1 MSHVPALDLAT
12 EIATQE
18 VTLTLGTNIFHGSIR
33 APDSFIPKNAVF
45 VWGDSGR
52 APLRTMGDPDEIR
65 IAVVH
70 VRIRNANFSTG
81 STLAHSIMNLL
92 RGDDVSTYLEVKV
105 AISEPRSMGQDSEGN
120 HFFGMEYLMTY
131 QEP

>member
-1 MSHVPALDLAT
+1 MTHVPALDLAT

-18 VTLTLGTNIFHGSIR
+18 GTLTLGTNIFHSSVR
-33 APDSFIPKNAVF
+33 APDSFIPKNCVF

-65 IAVVH
+65 VAVVH
-70 VRIRNANFSTG
+70 VRIRNAKSATG

-92 RGDDVSTYLEVKV
+92 RGDDVSTYLEVKI
-105 AISEPRSMGQDSEGN
+105 AISEPRSMGQDTNGN
-120 HFFGMEYLMTY
+120 HLFGMEYLMTY